1 MRDVFAMMAEE
12 LEGSYLEVVKIPGRY
27 GGYIRVPVS
36 VNAEWYRV
44 FCKQYLSTRRRFPR
58 PRTLIKRRDTL
69 TALGRLHS
77 GNFRGVCA
85 ERLLD
90 FVNDWYD
97 KQILARRE
105 VNDESQIPASV
116 RPF

>member
-44 FCKQYLSTRRRFPR
+44 FCKQYLSTRRRFSR
-58 PRTLIKRRDTL
+58 PRTLIKRGDTL
-69 TALGRLHS
+69 KALVRLS
-77 GNFRGVCA
+77 NRNFRGVYA

-97 KQILARRE
+97 KQISTRRE
-105 VNDESQIPASV
+105 VNDESQV
-116 RPF
+116 HVGVWPF